1 MMCQFGIHCRAGH
14 FEGTTS
20 LKKRNMLISKVV
32 ETHFVQ
38 KIKNKNLKQ
47 KIMKKKF
54 NSRSSNK
61 YCPSHLVYI
70 AH

>member
-1 MMCQFGIHCRAGH
+1 MMCQFGIHCRADH

-38 KIKNKNLKQ
+38 KIKTKNLKQ
-47 KIMKKKF
+47 KIMKKSLIQEVQT
-54 NSRSSNK
+54 N
-61 YCPSHLVYI
+61 I
-70 AH
+70 APHP

>member
-38 KIKNKNLKQ
+38 KIKTKNLKQ
-47 KIMKKKF
+47 KIMKKSLIQEVQT
-54 NSRSSNK
+54 N
-61 YCPSHLVYI
+61 I
-70 AH
+70 APHP